1 VWATDCQI
9 SRIYNVGPLSFV
21 CWLVNHVNLSY
32 KLLKDVTSIKNQ
44 SELLDLNKSTVFFP
58 DASESLGVQ
67 KNTSM
72 ILG

>member
-1 VWATDCQI
+1 MK
-9 SRIYNVGPLSFV
+9 
-21 CWLVNHVNLSY
+21 NH
-32 KLLKDVTSIKNQ
+32 

-58 DASESLGVQ
+58 DASESLSVQ